1 MLNGTVGWRTEAL
14 GWVMLAVLLAGTS
27 GALTAQMTG
36 AQLRMDR
43 KDPRFDAL
51 IPKDAVLEELGAGF
65 AWSEGPVWDRKAG
78 ALLFSDIPNNV
89 INKWAPGQGVTP
101 FLKPA
106 GYTGKEPFT
115 GREPGSN
122 GLTFDTQGRLV
133 LCMHGD
139 RRVARLRPDRTFE
152 TLADRYEGKRLN
164 SPNDLVY
171 HSSGALYFTDPPYG
185 LPKTFTDPGREL
197 DFTGV
202 YRLGT
207 DGTLTLLTK
216 ELKAPNGLAF
226 SPDEKTLYVA
236 QSDRDRPIWMAY
248 PVNADGTLAAG
259 RLFADASA
267 ASKAKKPGAPDG
279 LKVDEKGNLFATGP
293 GGVWVIAPD
302 GTHLGTIETGVPT
315 ANCAWGDDGSVL
327 YITANDKLYRLKTAT
342 KGKMP

>member
-1 MLNGTVGWRTEAL
+1 MFRGARGWLVVG
-14 GWVMLAVLLAGTS
+14 VLLAGTPVALMSQMS
-27 GALTAQMTG
+27 GVRTG
-36 AQLRMDR
+36 MDR

-51 IPKDAVLEELGAGF
+51 IPKDAALEQLGSGF
-65 AWSEGPVWDRKAG
+65 AWSEGPVWDRKTG

-89 INKWAPGQGVTP
+89 INKWTPAEGVTV

-106 GYTGKEPFT
+106 GYTGTEPFT

-122 GLTFDTQGRLV
+122 GLTFDAQGRLV

-139 RRVARLRPDRTFE
+139 RRIARLTADRTFE
-152 TLADRYEGKRLN
+152 TIVDRYQGKRLN

-171 HSSGALYFTDPPYG
+171 HSSGALYFTDPAYG
-185 LPKTFTDPGREL
+185 LPKTFDDPAREL

-202 YRLGT
+202 YRFV
-207 DGTLTLLTK
+207 DGKLTLLTR

-226 SPDEKTLYVA
+226 SPDERTLYVA

-248 PVNADGTLAAG
+248 PVNPDGTIGAG
-259 RLFADASA
+259 KLLADASA
-267 ASKAKKPGAPDG
+267 ASKSGKPGAPDG
-279 LKVDEKGNLFATGP
+279 LKVDVKGNLFATGP

-315 ANCAWGDDGSVL
+315 ANAAWGDDGSVL
-327 YITANDKLYRLKTAT
+327 YITANDKLYRVKTST

>member
-1 MLNGTVGWRTEAL
+1 MFNGARSSFL
-14 GWVMLAVLLAGTS
+14 FAVLIAVTPV
-27 GALTAQMTG
+27 ALMSQMTG
-36 AQLRMDR
+36 PQTRMDR

-51 IPKDAVLEELGAGF
+51 IPKDAALEQLGAGF

-89 INKWAPGQGVTP
+89 VNRWKAGEGVAS

-122 GLTFDTQGRLV
+122 GLTFDSRGQLV
-133 LCMHGD
+133 LCQHGD
-139 RRVARLRPDRTFE
+139 RRISRLNADRTF
-152 TLADRYEGKRLN
+152 TTIVDRYEGKRLN

-171 HSSGALYFTDPPYG
+171 HSSGALYFTDPAYG
-185 LPKTFTDPGREL
+185 LPKTFDDPGREL

-202 YRLGT
+202 YRFSA
-207 DGTLTLLTK
+207 DGKLTLLTK

-236 QSDRDRPIWMAY
+236 QSDRERPIWMAY
-248 PVNADGTLAAG
+248 PVNVDGTIGQG
-259 RLFADASA
+259 RLLADASDL
-267 ASKAKKPGAPDG
+267 SKAGKPGAPDG
-279 LKVDEKGNLFATGP
+279 LKVDVKGNLFATGP

-327 YITANDKLYRLKTAT
+327 YITANDKLYRLKTNT

>member
-1 MLNGTVGWRTEAL
+1 MVKGARSSFLF
-14 GWVMLAVLLAGTS
+14 AVLVAATPVAFMS
-27 GALTAQMTG
+27 QMT
-36 AQLRMDR
+36 APQTRMDR

-51 IPKDAVLEELGAGF
+51 IPKDAALEQLGAGF
-65 AWSEGPVWDRKAG
+65 AWSEGPVWDRKGG

-89 INKWAPGQGVTP
+89 INRWKAGEGVTP

-122 GLTFDTQGRLV
+122 GLTFDSQGRLV
-133 LCMHGD
+133 LCQHGD
-139 RRVARLRPDRTFE
+139 RRISRLTPDRTFA
-152 TLADRYEGKRLN
+152 TIVDRYEGKRLN

-171 HSSGALYFTDPPYG
+171 HSSGALYFTDPAYG
-185 LPKTFTDPGREL
+185 LPKTFNDPAREL

-202 YRLGT
+202 YRLSP
-207 DGTLTLLTK
+207 DGKLTLLTK
-216 ELKAPNGLAF
+216 ELKAPNGIAF

-236 QSDRDRPIWMAY
+236 QSDRERPIWTAY
-248 PVNADGTLAAG
+248 PVNADGTIGQG
-259 RLFADASA
+259 RVLADASD
-267 ASKAKKPGAPDG
+267 ASKAGKPGAPDG
-279 LKVDEKGNLFATGP
+279 LKVDVKGNLFATGP

-327 YITANDKLYRLKTAT
+327 YITANDKLYRVRTST
-342 KGKMP
+342 RGKLPGA

>member
-1 MLNGTVGWRTEAL
+1 
-14 GWVMLAVLLAGTS
+14 
-27 GALTAQMTG
+27 MTG
-36 AQLRMDR
+36 PQTRMDR
-43 KDPRFDAL
+43 QDPRFDAL
-51 IPKDAVLEELGAGF
+51 IPKDAALEQLGAGF

-89 INKWAPGQGVTP
+89 VNRWKAGEGVTP

-122 GLTFDTQGRLV
+122 GLTFDAQGRLV
-133 LCMHGD
+133 LCQHGD
-139 RRVARLRPDRTFE
+139 RRISRLNADRTF
-152 TLADRYEGKRLN
+152 TTIVDRYEGKRLN

-185 LPKTFTDPGREL
+185 LPKTFGDPGREL

-202 YRLGT
+202 YRFSEGK
-207 DGTLTLLTK
+207 LTLLTK

-236 QSDRDRPIWMAY
+236 QSDRERPIWMAY
-248 PVNADGTLAAG
+248 PVNPDGIVGAGKVLADG
-259 RLFADASA
+259 SA
-267 ASKAKKPGAPDG
+267 ASKAGKPGAPDG
-279 LKVDEKGNLFATGP
+279 LKVDVKGNLFATGP

-327 YITANDKLYRLKTAT
+327 YITANDKLYRVKTNT